1 LPDGTIPRHSGR
13 ATLSLSTYQPNENSC
28 TTSPPP
34 SPNPSPARL
43 DSTDSFRHLSFP
55 LALYTLITSINN
67 LRPAPRRGAT
77 DKRRGPFWFLHV
89 TASMFF
95 LSLSSTLCLLANNIF
110 YFSRFFTL
118 FSSQKGGTRLG
129 VIMGL
134 GMWALKPEKASTGW
148 IGWKEGN
155 REKEK
160 RHFLIKSKKKKK
172 TRKRQKGPRDWRKI
186 G

>member
-1 LPDGTIPRHSGR
+1 
-13 ATLSLSTYQPNENSC
+13 
-28 TTSPPP
+28 
-34 SPNPSPARL
+34 
-43 DSTDSFRHLSFP
+43 
-55 LALYTLITSINN
+55 
-67 LRPAPRRGAT
+67 
-77 DKRRGPFWFLHV
+77 
-89 TASMFF
+89 MFF

-134 GMWALKPEKASTGW
+134 GMWALEPEKASTGW
-148 IGWKEGN
+148 IGWMEGN

-160 RHFLIKSKKKKK
+160 RHFLIKSKKK